1 MQQAVPNRS
10 ELRQRISQTGLKATH
25 QRIVIYEALQQ
36 LHGHPAAE
44 EVFHQLRPANPSI
57 SLGTVYKS
65 LDSFVEAGLIKRV
78 LSEAGSR
85 RYDANCHPHNH
96 IYCCNTNE
104 IIDFADPELEQLIQE
119 FFSRKKLDNFELA
132 SVFVQITGN
141 KKNPENGISITN

>member
-1 MQQAVPNRS
+1 VQQPVLNRKD
-10 ELRQRISQTGLKATH
+10 LRQRISEAGLKATH

-44 EVFHQLRPANPSI
+44 DVFQLLKPANPSI

-78 LSEAGSR
+78 LSAAGSR
-85 RYDANCHPHNH
+85 RYDTNCQPHSH

-104 IIDFADPELEQLIQE
+104 IIDFTDPELEQLMQD
-119 FFSRKKLDNFELA
+119 FFSRKKLENFELA
-132 SVFVQITGN
+132 SVFVQITG
-141 KKNPENGISITN
+141 KKNDPGKDIVIRN